1 MLTLVANLYTAVSDC
16 GLVKQYVTVNVRVCH
31 SDCVRRQPVMV
42 HPVRWVDEK
51 DKNISDLHQTC
62 PGLSV
67 DQSNSQMNILS
78 FVSAIA

>member
-1 MLTLVANLYTAVSDC
+1 MFTLVANVITAVSDR
-16 GLVKQYVTVNVRVCH
+16 GLVKQCVTVKCACVIVTVRLH
-31 SDCVRRQPVMV
+31 PVMV